1 MTGNSSG
8 VVDFPNGLTNN
19 GTAMGAPV
27 KQWKVPQGGY
37 YWYGSQQD
45 TYRVSSL
52 PPFGVKNSIIQT
64 IGTSTAYDKP
74 IAFQFPSPKSGNL
87 NLIEVYNQT
96 AVSGLNLFIGIYSD
110 YNGYPAT
117 LLGKVTIDMSS
128 AGNRTSS
135 TFTDASGSSAT
146 VTLVEDTPYHVVW
159 VRDDSATQYQIYS
172 ANTQNAATS
181 GISMGQSE
189 GYIGMILA
197 QVGGT
202 DNVLPASYNSGSPT
216 FNQFTVHNASI
227 KPINVGIRF
236 A

>member
-1 MTGNSSG
+1 
-8 VVDFPNGLTNN
+8 
-19 GTAMGAPV
+19 
-27 KQWKVPQGGY
+27 
-37 YWYGSQQD
+37 
-45 TYRVSSL
+45 
-52 PPFGVKNSIIQT
+52 
-64 IGTSTAYDKP
+64 
-74 IAFQFPSPKSGNL
+74 
-87 NLIEVYNQT
+87 
-96 AVSGLNLFIGIYSD
+96 
-110 YNGYPAT
+110 
-117 LLGKVTIDMSS
+117 MSS
-128 AGNRTSS
+128 AGNRSSS
-135 TFTDASGSSAT
+135 TFTNTNGNSTT